1 MPLVAANKKP
11 RVILGLMTYGP
22 DPAKGA
28 RITSLDEFNQHLD
41 YLQSQGYN
49 EVDTARTYV
58 GGLQEGFTREA
69 RWKERGL
76 KLATKLYPNE
86 FGTHKPAELRKHFE
100 ESLKEL
106 GTDRVD
112 IFYLHA
118 PDRSVPF
125 AETLEE
131 VDKLHKEGKFVELGL
146 SNYTSFEVAE
156 ICTLCAERGWVR
168 PTIYQAMY
176 NAITRSI
183 ETELIHACRRFGLNI
198 VIYNPLAGGLFSG
211 KIKSK
216 DIVPQEGRFSDA
228 GPTGSMYRAR
238 YYKDETFRALQLI
251 EQAVEKHGLT
261 MIETAMR
268 WLVHHSALRVLDG
281 DDGIIIGVSSVDHL
295 KNNLADLQ
303 KGPLPQEVV
312 DALDQAWLIAK
323 PTTTVYWH
331 KELKYEYDTV
341 AAIFKK

>member
-1 MPLVAANKKP
+1 MLT
-11 RVILGLMTYGP
+11 L
-22 DPAKGA
+22 
-28 RITSLDEFNQHLD
+28 
-41 YLQSQGYN
+41 
-49 EVDTARTYV
+49 
-58 GGLQEGFTREA
+58 
-69 RWKERGL
+69 
-76 KLATKLYPNE
+76 LA
-86 FGTHKPAELRKHFE
+86 
-100 ESLKEL
+100 
-106 GTDRVD
+106 
-112 IFYLHA
+112 
-118 PDRSVPF
+118 
-125 AETLEE
+125 
-131 VDKLHKEGKFVELGL
+131 
-146 SNYTSFEVAE
+146 
-156 ICTLCAERGWVR
+156 
-168 PTIYQAMY
+168 
-176 NAITRSI
+176 RSI